1 MLIQCSNFLFSAHAL
16 KAMID
21 RDISTKDILE
31 VINHGE
37 IIANY
42 FDDKP
47 YPSFLFLKFVHSEPT
62 HVVLAHNSEDNT
74 CIIITCYHPAATLW
88 DAEFKNKI
96 R

>member
-21 RDISTKDILE
+21 RNINTKDILE

-47 YPSFLFLKFVHSEPT
+47 YPVFFFLNLYTTNQHMLFWLTIQKITP
-62 HVVLAHNSEDNT
+62 VL
-74 CIIITCYHPAATLW
+74 L
-88 DAEFKNKI
+88 
-96 R
+96 

>member
-21 RDISTKDILE
+21 RNINTKDILE

-47 YPSFLFLKFVHSEPT
+47 YPSFLFLKFVNSDPL
-62 HVVLAHNSEDNT
+62 HVVLANNPDDDLYYNNLLSS
-74 CIIITCYHPAATLW
+74 
-88 DAEFKNKI
+88 

>member
-21 RDISTKDILE
+21 RNIGTKDILE

-47 YPSFLFLKFVHSEPT
+47 YPSFLFS
-62 HVVLAHNSEDNT
+62 
-74 CIIITCYHPAATLW
+74 
-88 DAEFKNKI
+88 
-96 R
+96 